1 MSTQRIIYIAGPMTG
16 KPEWNFPEFDRV
28 AEELRA
34 QGHIVVNPCDFD
46 RARGFDPK
54 TATGF
59 PNKDLREAMVAE
71 FAGLNRLTYSS
82 RRWPY
87 RGNYGTHDRDVCEGY
102 GLADCTDLML
112 LDGWEHSRGAFA
124 EATVALWLG
133 IKVWTEGNL
142 DSPAGWHL
150 LTIDDLIDC
159 RSYLLKF
166 ADGIPEMSANST
178 PEPNQSVI
186 KEAQEIVEQRENQHG
201 TFEDCLEDISKT
213 WSILLD
219 NEVTGAQV
227 ALCMA
232 ALKLVRGKQEYN
244 RDNALDLCGYAEG
257 WDRWESKYGAGNAK

>member
-1 MSTQRIIYIAGPMTG
+1 MTG

-34 QGHIVVNPCDFD
+34 QGHTVINPCDFD

-54 TATGF
+54 TATEF
-59 PNKDLREAMVAE
+59 SNEDLRETMVAE
-71 FAGLNRLTYSS
+71 FAGYKRLNSCYKEFGAGA
-82 RRWPY
+82 P
-87 RGNYGTHDRDVCEGY
+87 H
-102 GLADCTDLML
+102 GLADCTDLVL

-124 EATVALWLG
+124 EASVALWLG
-133 IKVWTEGNL
+133 ISVWIYGDPDDPDWILVTLADRLISNRKF
-142 DSPAGWHL
+142 L
-150 LTIDDLIDC
+150 LEASDE
-159 RSYLLKF
+159 
-166 ADGIPEMSANST
+166 IPEKAANST

-201 TFEDCLEDISKT
+201 TFEDCLEDISRT